1 MKKIIIAETIMR
13 DLGSSNSLF
22 TRSSITFSVA
32 HSTEEMLNLHGVKK
46 ADLIITDD
54 SLPLMGG
61 VKLCSLIR
69 SHDDLK
75 SVSIILVCS
84 DAETNLSQCRN
95 AGANAVITKPVDPG
109 MLLWKASELLVVPQ
123 RKDIRVRL
131 QVVIKGME
139 GATPFFAESQNI
151 SISGLQ
157 IETDRELKE
166 SDQLVCTFNIG
177 HNAITVA
184 CNVRRLE
191 TAASGNCRYG
201 LKFINCDTKSLVI
214 IEHYVK
220 TQSNR

>member
-32 HSTEEMLNLHGVKK
+32 HSSEEMLNLHGVKK
-46 ADLIITDD
+46 ADLIIADD

-61 VKLCSLIR
+61 AKLCSLIR

-84 DAETNLSQCRN
+84 DTEASLSECRSV
-95 AGANAVITKPVDPG
+95 GANAVIMKPVDPG
-109 MLLWKASELLVVPQ
+109 ILLWKASELLVVPQ
-123 RKDIRVRL
+123 RKDIRVQL
-131 QVVIKGME
+131 EVVIKGME
-139 GATPFFAESQNI
+139 GTTPFFAESQNI

-157 IETDRELKE
+157 IDTDRVLKE
-166 SDQLVCTFNIG
+166 NDQLVCTFNIA

-184 CNVRRLE
+184 CTVRRME
-191 TAASGNCRYG
+191 TTASGKYRYG
-201 LKFINCDTKSLVI
+201 VKFINCDTKSLVI

-220 TQSNR
+220 TQSKR

>member
-22 TRSSITFSVA
+22 TRSIITFSVA
-32 HSTEEMLNLHGVKK
+32 HSSEEMLNLHGVKK
-46 ADLIITDD
+46 ADLIIADD

-61 VKLCSLIR
+61 AKLCSLIR

-84 DAETNLSQCRN
+84 DTEASLSECRSV
-95 AGANAVITKPVDPG
+95 GANAVIMKPVDPG
-109 MLLWKASELLVVPQ
+109 ILLWKASELLVVPQ
-123 RKDIRVRL
+123 RKDIRVQL
-131 QVVIKGME
+131 EVVIKGME
-139 GATPFFAESQNI
+139 GTTPFFAESQNI

-157 IETDRELKE
+157 IDTDRVLKE
-166 SDQLVCTFNIG
+166 NDQLVCTFNIA

-184 CNVRRLE
+184 CNVRRME
-191 TAASGNCRYG
+191 TTASGKYRYG
-201 LKFINCDTKSLVI
+201 VKFINCDTKSLVI

-220 TQSNR
+220 TQSKR